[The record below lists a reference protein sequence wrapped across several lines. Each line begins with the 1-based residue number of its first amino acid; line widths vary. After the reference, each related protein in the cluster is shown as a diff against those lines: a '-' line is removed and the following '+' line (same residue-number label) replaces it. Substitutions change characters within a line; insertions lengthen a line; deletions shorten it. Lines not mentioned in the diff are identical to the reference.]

1 MPAPLIAKVDRLAA
15 NPGDIP
21 ARFFDVLPGL
31 PGLEAAHFLVSP
43 AAASAPPRGEQ
54 RVGVWLWRGRE
65 GMREGHAALAEAMG
79 HIGPPPMIEERV
91 LDVVTV
97 EGEATGKMAV
107 VVHLGPFPGAAHRE
121 AHLANGPRVQQ
132 AIRGMEGNRGLIV
145 LADPAGRDL
154 VVVHFW
160 DAAPEPDAVRS
171 AIAALPVPLSVD
183 ASLLTDPSYIEIFD
197 VLRSIR
203 PAVAA

>member
-21 ARFFDVLPGL
+21 GRFFDILPGL

-43 AAASAPPRGEQ
+43 TPAAVPQQGEQ

-65 GMREGHAALAEAMG
+65 GMREGHAALADAMG
-79 HIGPPPMIEERV
+79 HVGPPPMIEERV

-97 EGEATGKMAV
+97 EGEATGKAAV
-107 VVHLGPFPGAAHRE
+107 VVHLGPFPSAAHRE
-121 AHLANGPRVQQ
+121 AHLANGPRVHRALQ
-132 AIRGMEGNRGLIV
+132 GMEGNRGVIV
-145 LADPAGRDL
+145 LADPACRDL

-160 DAAPEPDAVRS
+160 DAAPEADAVRA
-171 AIAALPVPLSVD
+171 AIAALPVAPGFD
-183 ASLLTDPSYIEIFD
+183 ASLLTDPSYVETFD